1 MSTQAAIDSSAQTP
15 RKAAQWQTR
24 DFIVAAALAVPIG
37 LVWSFVWE
45 PIWRPAVALVPEAGQ
60 LIAGFYIVAAV
71 LSGYVIRRPGAA
83 LLGELLG
90 AIVEIPF
97 IGAGPTLFWVA
108 FLEGLGPE
116 LAFLA
121 TRYRRFDLPVLL
133 IGGALGGL
141 FVLVGYSYVAQ
152 SWWNLAIGVQAVRI
166 VFKLL
171 GGAVFAGLIGKL
183 IGDALAQTGVLNNF
197 PIARARQRPI

>member
-1 MSTQAAIDSSAQTP
+1 MNPDARFDAQQMSGPAA
-15 RKAAQWQTR
+15 RWQTR

-60 LIAGFYIVAAV
+60 FIAGFYIVAGV

-108 FLEGLGPE
+108 LLEGLGPE
-116 LAFLA
+116 VAFLV

-152 SWWNLAIGVQAVRI
+152 SWWNLAIGVQVVRI
-166 VFKLL
+166 VFKLA
-171 GGAVFAGLIGKL
+171 GGAVFAGLAGKF
-183 IGDALAQTGVLNNF
+183 IGDALVQTGVLNNF

>member
-1 MSTQAAIDSSAQTP
+1 MGERADGNSSQTSAP
-15 RKAAQWQTR
+15 QRQWRTR

-37 LVWSFVWE
+37 LIWSFVWE
-45 PIWRPAVALVPEAGQ
+45 PIWRPAVALLPEAGQ
-60 LIAGFYIVAAV
+60 FFAGFYIVAAV
-71 LSGYVIRRPGAA
+71 LSGYVIRKPGAA
-83 LLGELLG
+83 LLGEMLG

-116 LAFLA
+116 VAFMA

-133 IGGALGGL
+133 VGGALGGL

-152 SWWNLAIGVQAVRI
+152 SWWNLAIGVQALRI
-166 VFKLL
+166 AFKLA
-171 GGAVFAGLIGKL
+171 GGAVFAGLVAKI
-183 IGDALAQTGVLNNF
+183 IGDALVQTGVLNNF
-197 PIARARQRPI
+197 PVARARQRPI

>member
-1 MSTQAAIDSSAQTP
+1 MSTQAPVDSSMP
-15 RKAAQWQTR
+15 RRAARWQTR

-37 LVWSFVWE
+37 IVWSFVWE
-45 PIWRPAVALVPEAGQ
+45 PIWRPAVALLPEAGQ

-71 LSGYVIRRPGAA
+71 LAGYVIRRPGAA

-116 LAFLA
+116 VAFLA

-152 SWWNLAIGVQAVRI
+152 SWWNLAIGVQLIRI
-166 VFKLL
+166 IFKLI
-171 GGAVFAGLIGKL
+171 GGAVFAGLAGKL
-183 IGDALAQTGVLNNF
+183 IGDALVQTGVLNNF